1 MEPDARREEIL
12 VAAERILRRSAA
24 NDVRVE
30 DIVREAG
37 AAKGTFYLYFPS
49 FDALL
54 VALRERVFVE
64 FDARY
69 PLPAAVK
76 DWSRLSDFLAAGF
89 VDFTLG
95 LGGLHHALFHGTAMQ
110 ALESFG
116 AVSRIA
122 AFIEAGMKAGAFTKL
137 DAQPVARLTFAMLHE
152 AVDAIEAG
160 EDRPRVLRSLHKVF
174 HRILLAR

>member
-1 MEPDARREEIL
+1 
-12 VAAERILRRSAA
+12 
-24 NDVRVE
+24 VE

-54 VALRERVFVE
+54 VALRERVFAE
-64 FDARY
+64 FDTRY

-76 DWSRLSDFLAAGF
+76 DWGSLSDSLATGF

-95 LGGLHHALFHGTAMQ
+95 LGGLHHALFHSTAMQ
-110 ALESFG
+110 TLESFG

-122 AFIEAGMKAGAFTKL
+122 AFIEAGMKARAFTKL
-137 DAQPVARLTFAMLHE
+137 DAQPMARLIFAMLHE
-152 AVDAIEAG
+152 AVDAIEGG
-160 EDRPRVLRSLHKVF
+160 EDRARVLRSLHTLL
-174 HRILLAR
+174 HRVLLAR